1 MGELQSGET
10 IDLSGVLKPWCRSR
24 EISTCL
30 IPFPDPGCILK
41 PWEEPGK
48 RVQHAFS
55 VRYNLLTVFSFQ
67 SSCLPTGILEKDVN
81 VCSLLPAVVFD
92 TNILSSVTLM
102 I

>member
-1 MGELQSGET
+1 MSDPVPRPRVYT
-10 IDLSGVLKPWCRSR
+10 KPR
-24 EISTCL
+24 
-30 IPFPDPGCILK
+30 
-41 PWEEPGK
+41 EEPGK